1 MADES
6 AIPTEREMQILKT
19 LWDLGPATVRQVYE
33 HLRLDPSAQ
42 DLAQN
47 TIQTF
52 LRRMEEKG
60 LVAHVLDGRAFVYQ
74 PLYTRQRKVSR
85 FLQRVFD
92 GAADELVSNL
102 LKAKR
107 LTDEELSAIEQMIQ
121 EAKKKR

>member
-19 LWDLGPATVRQVYE
+19 LWELGPATVRQVYE

-52 LRRMEEKG
+52 LRLMEEKG

-74 PLYTRQRKVSR
+74 PLYTRQRTVSR
-85 FLQRVFD
+85 FLKRVFD

>member
-6 AIPTEREMQILKT
+6 AIPTEREMPILKT

-33 HLRLDPSAQ
+33 HLRLDPLAQ

-52 LRRMEEKG
+52 LRLMEEKA
-60 LVAHVLDGRAFVYQ
+60 LVEHVLQGRAFVYQ
-74 PLYTRQRKVSR
+74 PLYTCQRTVSR
-85 FLQRVFD
+85 FLKRVFD
-92 GAADELVSNL
+92 GAADELVSHL

-107 LTDEELSAIEQMIQ
+107 LTDEELNAIEKMIQ
-121 EAKKKR
+121 DAKKKR

>member
-47 TIQTF
+47 TIQSF
-52 LRRMEEKG
+52 LRLMEEKN

-74 PLYTRQRKVSR
+74 PLYTRQRTVSR
-85 FLQRVFD
+85 FLKRVFD

-102 LKAKR
+102 LKAKK
-107 LTDEELSAIEQMIQ
+107 LTNEELSAIEQMIQ